1 MNNNLPLAQ
10 WAAGHE
16 KIMQIK
22 LKSSSD
28 RVFATNLMLEFF
40 TTEELVAPNVNV
52 LGRVPRGNE
61 GNQENTR
68 SLDVNTVSNIKR
80 LVTSYVEGDRNVK
93 RAVWKNCVT
102 AMNQKM
108 AVLRRNNNNNNTNNN

>member
-16 KIMQIK
+16 RMMQVK

-40 TTEELVAPNVNV
+40 TMEELIAPNVNV
-52 LGRVPRGNE
+52 LGRVQRGNE

-80 LVTSYVEGDRNVK
+80 IVISYVEGDMNVK

-108 AVLRRNNNNNNTNNN
+108 AVLRRNNNNNNNNN